1 MQDLQ
6 VLQLDMKDFMPQLT
20 MQYNTHTSL
29 YSRNSHCSS
38 PFWSGCKKRSGRSLL
53 GFPSDQQSAIGMPRS
68 TIFIESMPQNMDGN
82 ILKSAIV
89 NAARILSTQVRNSK
103 QWSQSRTAYYLNQLE
118 TCLIIVRR
126 WLNKWTYYIASE
138 RAFRC
143 ILRFFYSL
151 YRNHDFTEYVEII
164 RVNHQ

>member
-1 MQDLQ
+1 MQLTSDRQPKRGENIALWKIWTFMTKLDIKKIFLGYATRVEMQDLQ

-38 PFWSGCKKRSGRSLL
+38 PFWSGCKKRSGRSLV

-68 TIFIESMPQNMDGN
+68 TIFVQSMPQNMDGK
-82 ILKSAIV
+82 IQKAAIV

-103 QWSQSRTAYYLNQLE
+103 QWSQSMTAYYLN
-118 TCLIIVRR
+118 
-126 WLNKWTYYIASE
+126 
-138 RAFRC
+138 
-143 ILRFFYSL
+143 
-151 YRNHDFTEYVEII
+151 
-164 RVNHQ
+164 